1 MWIRSAR
8 RRRKVTARKKRE
20 KEVGVAAENSPSPSA
35 AVENNMRTNIQTSCN
50 FPCRGGKARA
60 TFRARSSVSSLAPI
74 TKEDMVQYIAS
85 GCKPR
90 SQWRMGTEHEKF
102 GFHLETLQSVNHEDI
117 DKIFSRLS
125 DRFGWEKVY
134 EGDVVI
140 ALRMEGQSIT
150 LEPGGQF
157 ELSGAPVDSIHK
169 TCAELN
175 SHLYQVK
182 MVTEELGFGFLGA
195 GFQPKWKVSEL
206 PMMPKERYNIMRNHM
221 PKVGTLGLDMM
232 FRTCTVQVNLDYDSE
247 KDMVEK
253 FRIGLALQPISTALF
268 ANSPFKDGKPNGYVS
283 YRSHIW
289 TDVDNSRCGMLP
301 FVFDEDFGFEK
312 YVDYMLDVPMYFVYR
327 EGKYIN
333 AAGQS
338 FRDFMEGKLPALP
351 GEYPTIKDWEDHLSV
366 AFPEVRLKKFL
377 EMRGADGGP
386 WRRICALPA
395 LWVGL
400 LYDDQAQKEAL
411 EYIKDWTLDDLAMLR
426 EEVPR
431 TGFATPFRGRKVLD
445 VARDV
450 LKIAHGGLIRRGK
463 DEGSFLRALDDIVM
477 SGKTPADILLDRYYG
492 PWEQNIDKIFIEE
505 IY

>member
-1 MWIRSAR
+1 MQEVPRSTWKGRQEVQTGGLRACGRRGRPQAR
-8 RRRKVTARKKRE
+8 
-20 KEVGVAAENSPSPSA
+20 
-35 AVENNMRTNIQTSCN
+35 VESNMRANKPPSCN
-50 FPCRGGKARA
+50 FTCRGGKAHAALRA
-60 TFRARSSVSSLAPI
+60 KSSVSALAPI

-90 SQWRMGTEHEKF
+90 EQWRMGTEHEKF
-102 GFHLETLQSVNHEDI
+102 GFHLDTLKSVNHEDI
-117 DKIFSRLS
+117 DKIFSKLS

-140 ALRMEGQSIT
+140 ALKLEGQSIT

-195 GFQPKWKVSEL
+195 GFQPKWKVNEL

-221 PKVGTLGLDMM
+221 PKVGSLGLDMM
-232 FRTCTVQVNLDYDSE
+232 FRTCTVQVNLDYESE

-327 EGKYIN
+327 DGKYIN

-351 GEYPTIKDWEDHLSV
+351 GEYPTIKDWEDQLSV

-400 LYDDQAQKEAL
+400 LYDTQAQQEAL
-411 EYIKDWTLDDLAMLR
+411 DYIQDWTLDELAMLR

-431 TGFATPFRGRKVLD
+431 TGFNTPFRGRKVLD

-450 LKIAHGGLIRRGK
+450 LKIAHGGLSRRGK
-463 DEGSFLRALDDIVM
+463 DEGSFLRTLDDIVA

-492 PWEQNIDKIFIEE
+492 RWEQNVDKIFIEE